1 MAIRVKMEN
10 KVVHVREKAETFFCL
25 RFNQLKPNHYEKKA
39 LTVKCVSCCYF
50 VGLTPSCFEF
60 NLNYSVLILV
70 FVVSCCKYTIYKSF
84 VKQNFQLFFVTFD
97 NSLCVKQ
104 KKIAFFSKL
113 FVLIVIFLF

>member
-50 VGLTPSCFEF
+50 VGLTP
-60 NLNYSVLILV
+60 I
-70 FVVSCCKYTIYKSF
+70 
-84 VKQNFQLFFVTFD
+84 
-97 NSLCVKQ
+97 
-104 KKIAFFSKL
+104 
-113 FVLIVIFLF
+113 